1 LYPDT
6 KLPHYNINLSQWIKY
21 FSQDVMNTKE
31 GITYKG
37 EYTKRTEN
45 GELFQADGVLNPQE
59 IALSKIDKLV
69 LADGIL
75 IVDYSSKHH
84 QTILT

>member
-1 LYPDT
+1 MYPDT
-6 KLPHYNINLSQWIKY
+6 KLPHYNINLSQWTKY

>member
-1 LYPDT
+1 MYPDT
-6 KLPHYNINLSQWIKY
+6 KLPRYNINLSQWIKY

>member
-1 LYPDT
+1 MYPDT

>member
-1 LYPDT
+1 
-6 KLPHYNINLSQWIKY
+6 
-21 FSQDVMNTKE
+21 MNTKE

-45 GELFQADGVLNPQE
+45 GVLFQADSVLNPQE
-59 IALSKIDKLV
+59 IALSKINKLV

>member
-1 LYPDT
+1 
-6 KLPHYNINLSQWIKY
+6 
-21 FSQDVMNTKE
+21 MNTKE

-37 EYTKRTEN
+37 EYTKRTKN
-45 GELFQADGVLNPQE
+45 GVLFQADGVLNPQE

-69 LADGIL
+69 LANGTL
-75 IVDYSSKHH
+75 IVDHGSKHH

>member
-1 LYPDT
+1 MYPDT
-6 KLPHYNINLSQWIKY
+6 KLRNYNINLSQWTKY

-37 EYTKRTEN
+37 EYTKRTKN
-45 GELFQADGVLNPQE
+45 GVLFQADGVLNPQE

>member
-1 LYPDT
+1 MYPDT
-6 KLPHYNINLSQWIKY
+6 KLPYYNINLSQWTKY

-45 GELFQADGVLNPQE
+45 GVLFQADSVLNPQE
-59 IALSKIDKLV
+59 IALSKINKLV
-69 LADGIL
+69 LADGTL
-75 IVDYSSKHH
+75 IIDYGRKYH
-84 QTILT
+84 QTIIT

>member
-45 GELFQADGVLNPQE
+45 GVLFQADSVLNPQE
-59 IALSKIDKLV
+59 IALSKINKLV
-69 LADGIL
+69 LADGTL
-75 IVDYSSKHH
+75 IIDYGRKYH
-84 QTILT
+84 QTIIT

>member
-1 LYPDT
+1 
-6 KLPHYNINLSQWIKY
+6 
-21 FSQDVMNTKE
+21 MNTKE

-37 EYTKRTEN
+37 EYTKRTKN
-45 GELFQADGVLNPQE
+45 GVLFPADGVLNLQE

-69 LADGIL
+69 LADGTL
-75 IVDYSSKHH
+75 IVDYDSKHH